1 MSNANELTARDELR
15 FAHYSVQEYLVSPR
29 LSKGRSSDFVIV
41 ETRAHRLCAHVSLK
55 YLVSVVE
62 NYPSLVEAFTD
73 RSVSASKDYVCS
85 AFPFLRH
92 AMKRWSYH
100 LRSSE
105 IENAD
110 SPDWALAKRLF
121 DPDLHRIYMKIYISI
136 RDLDLDMFIFV
147 NSERIRHNAKC
158 LRLYH
163 ASLLGL
169 AELVEWLLREG
180 EDPNRATIASY
191 GYPIIAAANSGHDKV
206 LLLLLNS
213 GAQAD
218 VKVTPSGTTALMYAA
233 MVGRTETMKLLLNGG
248 AFVNEQDIMNRT
260 ALHFA
265 ARRGELEA
273 IHLLLNNGADVNV
286 NSGIYGCPL
295 HSAATGGNPAAVS
308 LLLQNGADINQEG
321 GEFGYALQNA
331 AAFGRLEVARFL
343 VETGANVNAQ
353 GGAFGDALQATCS
366 GWAYI
371 DPKGYMAT
379 AQLLL
384 DHGANV
390 NAKGGSWGSPLKA
403 ARQNKNDNMIQ
414 LLLEHGARD

>member
-1 MSNANELTARDELR
+1 MSNANELTTRDELR

-29 LSKGRSSDFVIV
+29 ISKGRSSDFVIV
-41 ETRAHRLCAHVSLK
+41 ETRAHRLCAHVSMK
-55 YLVSVVE
+55 YLISVIE

-73 RSVSASKDYVCS
+73 RSVSTSIEYVCS

-92 AMKRWSYH
+92 AVKHWSSH

-110 SPDWALAKRLF
+110 SPHWALAKRLF
-121 DPDLHRIYMKIYISI
+121 DPDLHCIHMRIA
-136 RDLDLDMFIFV
+136 
-147 NSERIRHNAKC
+147 NSLYGFDFHILPYNDVRMRNHPDD
-158 LRLYH
+158 LRLYY
-163 ASLLGL
+163 ASFLGL
-169 AELVEWLLREG
+169 SEMVEWLLREG
-180 EDPNRATIASY
+180 EDPNTATSAYY
-191 GYPIIAAANSGHDKV
+191 GYPLIAAVRSGNEKV
-206 LLLLLNS
+206 VTLLLNA
-213 GAQAD
+213 GAEVD
-218 VKVTPSGTTALMYAA
+218 VKVTPSGMTALMYAA
-233 MVGRTETMKLLLNGG
+233 MFGSTETIKLLLNGG
-248 AFVNEQDIMNRT
+248 AFVKEQDITDCT

-265 ARRGELEA
+265 ATRGELEA

-295 HSAATGGNPAAVS
+295 HSTARGGNPAAVS

-321 GEFGYALQNA
+321 GEYGYALQNA
-331 AAFGRLEVARFL
+331 AAFGHLEVARFL

-353 GGAFGDALQATCS
+353 GGKYGSALQATCS
-366 GWAYI
+366 SLARV
-371 DPKGYMAT
+371 DPKGYVAL

-390 NAKGGSWGSPLKA
+390 NAKGGIWGSPLTA
-403 ARQNKNDNMIQ
+403 ARENKNDNMIQ